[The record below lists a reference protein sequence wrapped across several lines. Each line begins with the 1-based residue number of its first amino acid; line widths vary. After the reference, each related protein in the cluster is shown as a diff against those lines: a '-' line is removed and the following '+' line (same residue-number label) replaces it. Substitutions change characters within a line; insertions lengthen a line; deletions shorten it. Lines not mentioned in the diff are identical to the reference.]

1 MNADLIAKIAMTVLI
16 TILVIVVGIL
26 PFTKFYDD
34 DKENES

>member
-1 MNADLIAKIAMTVLI
+1 MSADLFAKIAITVLI

-34 DKENES
+34 DKEDKS